1 MVATFLGRRIRYVL
15 ETNLPL
21 FAQALRACRPDH

>member
-15 ETNLPL
+15 EMNLPL
-21 FAQALRACRPDH
+21 FAQAPRGSPA